1 MGKGQNLSPQ
11 LRVEARAPDGLVEA
25 VSVNDHPFALGV
37 QWHPEWNSSEYALS
51 RMLFDGFITA
61 CQGHHAEKRRR

>member
-1 MGKGQNLSPQ
+1 
-11 LRVEARAPDGLVEA
+11 
-25 VSVNDHPFALGV
+25 
-37 QWHPEWNSSEYALS
+37 EYALS